1 MQFWL
6 IMPVRLLQVFFAKLG
21 PQSFGNCMACS
32 ILHFVRRISRKNTRE
47 LMRKETAMQCVT
59 IMKVV

>member
-1 MQFWL
+1 M
-6 IMPVRLLQVFFAKLG
+6 V
-21 PQSFGNCMACS
+21 CS
-32 ILHFVRRISRKNTRE
+32 MLHFVRRIGRKNTRE